1 MFKAVITDIP
11 LLRDSI
17 SSIAEIIDEGIFKIN
32 KDGISLVAA
41 DRAMVAVVD
50 LNIFSKAFEKFELD
64 KDISIGLNVSNLL
77 SVIKRASPDDKIT
90 MNLQN
95 NKLELMIEGS
105 SKRRFTVPILD
116 LSQEE
121 VPPIDQLEFT
131 SDAEIRPEII
141 ESGIQDAE
149 IVADS
154 VLFET
159 SPSKFVMRAEGDVS
173 RAELELEKGNESL
186 LSLKAESEI
195 RSRYPLD
202 YLKKMIKASKISDSV
217 SIKFGQDYPMKL
229 EFKAKDKASL
239 NFVLAPRVESE

>member
-32 KDGISLVAA
+32 KDGIGLVAA

-50 LNIFSKAFEKFELD
+50 LNIFSKAFEKYELD
-64 KDISIGLNVSNLL
+64 KDIAIGLNVSNLL
-77 SVIKRASPDDKIT
+77 YVIKRASPNDKIT
-90 MNLQN
+90 MNLEN
-95 NKLELMIEGS
+95 NKLELLIEGS
-105 SKRRFTVPILD
+105 SKRRFTIPVLD

-131 SDAEIRPEII
+131 SESEVKPEVI

-154 VLFET
+154 VLFEA
-159 SPSKFVMRAEGDVS
+159 SPSKFVMRAEGDVNK
-173 RAELELEKGNESL
+173 AELELEKGNVSL
-186 LSLKAESEI
+186 LSLKADQEV
-195 RSRYPLD
+195 RSRYP
-202 YLKKMIKASKISDSV
+202 
-217 SIKFGQDYPMKL
+217 
-229 EFKAKDKASL
+229 
-239 NFVLAPRVESE
+239 

>member
-159 SPSKFVMRAEGDVS
+159 SPSKFVKVM
-173 RAELELEKGNESL
+173 
-186 LSLKAESEI
+186 
-195 RSRYPLD
+195 
-202 YLKKMIKASKISDSV
+202 
-217 SIKFGQDYPMKL
+217 
-229 EFKAKDKASL
+229 
-239 NFVLAPRVESE
+239 